1 MDRYSYSILFVYVNL
16 RSATTKLVLMNVFET
31 KNFTI
36 NFIDTIYTLY
46 KIDYL
51 YAYRKRWAI
60 LKKNS
65 NFYINL
71 LPGTYKK
78 SIHYNI

>member
-36 NFIDTIYTLY
+36 NFIDKIYTLY

-60 LKKNS
+60 LKK
-65 NFYINL
+65 
-71 LPGTYKK
+71 K
-78 SIHYNI
+78 